1 MVVFRQIISYKAMYF
16 HFIHLGQSQQKR
28 KAQFGKEVELVRIIL
43 CCRGTRAV
51 SNLDIGEDSSE
62 CVAREHG
69 RAWHGMAWN
78 GMAEI
83 KAAIPELLPSF
94 LPPLAFGWSCHA
106 MPIWLRG
113 SRQRSQSLSGGRGGR
128 STREGGKERER
139 DSARIRRHFAIIE
152 MFRLRLLLFPSRR
165 SR

>member
-1 MVVFRQIISYKAMYF
+1 MSVW
-16 HFIHLGQSQQKR
+16 
-28 KAQFGKEVELVRIIL
+28 
-43 CCRGTRAV
+43 
-51 SNLDIGEDSSE
+51 
-62 CVAREHG
+62 HG

-83 KAAIPELLPSF
+83 KAAIPELLPSS
-94 LPPLAFGWSCHA
+94 LLLLLGGPATPCRSGSAG
-106 MPIWLRG
+106 RG
-113 SRQRSQSLSGGRGGR
+113 SGANLSPEEEEEDPPE
-128 STREGGKERER
+128 EGER